1 MKTRNCQNSH
11 PIKISNIPKHRNA
24 EYLSGFVNRWM
35 KADTTKTGKRLFRRD
50 VAQQTV
56 VQALEATAAALHS
69 EPQCE
74 SYQELVDATSFD

>member
-1 MKTRNCQNSH
+1 
-11 PIKISNIPKHRNA
+11 
-24 EYLSGFVNRWM
+24 M